1 MLIIADGDD
10 LLRAL
15 DWEDHEPRMQRLL
28 CRHYGANAVRLRD
41 TRRLSAAR
49 RALAAYF
56 AGDLRAIADVPTTT
70 KGTVFQR
77 TVWYAL
83 RRIPIGQTPS
93 YGAMAAQTRRRPP
106 ARALGTPT

>member
-10 LLRAL
+10 RLRAL

-49 RALAAYF
+49 RALEAYF
-56 AGDLRAIADVPTTT
+56 AGALRAIADVPTTT
-70 KGTVFQR
+70 NGTVFQR
-77 TVWYAL
+77 TGWDAL
-83 RRIPIGQTPS
+83 RRIPTGETTS
-93 YGAMAAQTRRRPP
+93 YRPL
-106 ARALGTPT
+106 ARPEQRQEGKA